1 MIFSI
6 NILGAPYSR
15 QSAHSAYQFAE
26 AVVQQGH
33 SIYRIF
39 FYSDAVH
46 VASDYASPPQDEIN
60 IGKKWQ
66 TFANDNQID
75 LVVCVAAG
83 IRRGILNATEAK
95 RYGKAGHNLLD
106 GYDLSGL
113 GQLIDATIHSD
124 RLITF
129 GS

>member
-6 NILGAPYSR
+6 NILGAPFSR
-15 QSAHSAYQFAE
+15 QSTHSAYQFAE
-26 AVVQQGH
+26 AALAQGH
-33 SIYRIF
+33 SIYRVF
-39 FYSDAVH
+39 FYSDAAH

-66 TFANDNQID
+66 ALAQNNQID

-113 GQLIDATIHSD
+113 GQLIDAAIESD
-124 RLITF
+124 RLVTF